1 MLTDFSS
8 LLCIWNV
15 FQQMQFQCLLCG
27 MTGGKMAVWR
37 HVATNHLNPYYVPF
51 ICQCGVA
58 YKSLAQASKHMVARG
73 CAESTVSPGYD
84 RKVFRIIMTKKESV
98 PGLLEPI
105 TDDELDYAGLVH
117 MPDYSWRS
125 GLMPNLNNLEDVSDV
140 PLEEYLSSDSES
152 SSVSS
157 RSSCSSSSE
166 TEIYASDMDLSLED
180 SDDDMFDIDG
190 QSS

>member
-27 MTGGKMAVWR
+27 MTGGKMALWR

-73 CAESTVSPGYD
+73 CTESTVSPGYD
-84 RKVFRIIMTKKESV
+84 LKVFRIIMTKKESV

-125 GLMPNLNNLEDVSDV
+125 GLMPNLNNLEDV